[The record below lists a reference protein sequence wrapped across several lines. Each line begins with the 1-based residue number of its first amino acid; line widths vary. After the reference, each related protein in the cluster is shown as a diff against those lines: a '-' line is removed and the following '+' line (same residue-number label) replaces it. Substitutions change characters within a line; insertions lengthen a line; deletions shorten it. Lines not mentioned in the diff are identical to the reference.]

1 MSQTP
6 DLSLFRFKH
15 TLRVRWAEVDPQEVV
30 FNGNYLTYFDV
41 AFTEYF
47 RALGITYPEGL
58 TQYGCDW
65 YVRKSTIEFQAP
77 ARFDQLLDVYVRLAR
92 LGNTSATIQLEIM
105 HEAHHLISG
114 EMIYVNV
121 DVNTQQPMRLP
132 DALRTVFEKYEVSI
146 D

>member
-1 MSQTP
+1 MSNTL

-15 TLRVRWAEVDPQEVV
+15 SLRVRWAEVDPQEVV

-47 RALGITYPEGL
+47 RVLGITYPEGL

-65 YVRKSTIEFQAP
+65 YVRKSTIEFHAP

-92 LGNTSATIQLEIM
+92 LGNTSVTIQLEIM
-105 HEAHHLISG
+105 HEGNHLISG

-121 DVNTQQPMRLP
+121 DLKTQQPMRLP
-132 DALRTVFEKYEVSI
+132 EALRSVFENYEQSI